1 MGTVY
6 ILSDHGKLAK
16 HNDAFMFV
24 SSSGETRKIFLH
36 RTDRIIIAANIEI
49 TGSALRL
56 IMRNQIDTIFLSA
69 NGKFNGKLEFEEGKN
84 VFLRKRQ
91 YESLKEPDFGL
102 KIARSIAIGKISN
115 QISFMQRIN
124 RKSNR
129 INVESTIEQSKRNL
143 AAVEIAKSIESIRGH
158 EGLGSK
164 LYFSAFRLNIN
175 PEWAIFK
182 GRSMNPPRDNVNAVM
197 SFLYTLLMYRVDS
210 FIEMEGLD
218 PYAGYLHTLE
228 YGKRSLT
235 FDLMEEYRASICD
248 TLACALFNLG
258 ILTASDFEIV
268 DFSVTSDDAPLH
280 QAEADQSETEQIET
294 SEAIK
299 GILLSK
305 VGAKK
310 VAEKFEEKI
319 ESVIFYPPENQ
330 RMSYQKIIAN
340 QVHRFRRVLQNEEAE
355 YKPFIIR

>member
-1 MGTVY
+1 
-6 ILSDHGKLAK
+6 
-16 HNDAFMFV
+16 
-24 SSSGETRKIFLH
+24 
-36 RTDRIIIAANIEI
+36 
-49 TGSALRL
+49 
-56 IMRNQIDTIFLSA
+56 
-69 NGKFNGKLEFEEGKN
+69 
-84 VFLRKRQ
+84 
-91 YESLKEPDFGL
+91 
-102 KIARSIAIGKISN
+102 
-115 QISFMQRIN
+115 
-124 RKSNR
+124 
-129 INVESTIEQSKRNL
+129 
-143 AAVEIAKSIESIRGH
+143 
-158 EGLGSK
+158 
-164 LYFSAFRLNIN
+164 
-175 PEWAIFK
+175 
-182 GRSMNPPRDNVNAVM
+182 MNPPRDNVNAVM

-310 VAEKFEEKI
+310 VAEKFEEKM